1 MAFDPARRSAPSSAT
16 CSATI
21 FRRCSVRRGQWRQHE
36 RDPTAARGWP
46 KHLARPHHARL
57 ARERDPRAV
66 REGAREEERDA
77 PEGRLRMSAGVR
89 PLTERPAWNAL
100 QRHYEEIRSVH
111 LRTLFAD
118 DPRRGERHTAE
129 AAGLYLDYSKHRV
142 TDETVR
148 LLVALAGESDLPAR
162 IDAMFRGDKINVTE
176 HRAVLH
182 VALRTPRGRSI
193 VVDGGDVGPQV
204 HAVLDRMADFATR
217 VRDGR
222 WTGHTGKRIR

>member
-1 MAFDPARRSAPSSAT
+1 
-16 CSATI
+16 
-21 FRRCSVRRGQWRQHE
+21 
-36 RDPTAARGWP
+36 
-46 KHLARPHHARL
+46 
-57 ARERDPRAV
+57 
-66 REGAREEERDA
+66 
-77 PEGRLRMSAGVR
+77 MSAGVR

-118 DPRRGERHTAE
+118 DPRRGERYTAE

-148 LLVALAGESDLPAR
+148 LLVALAEESDLPAR

-182 VALRTPRGRSI
+182 VALRTPRGQSI
-193 VVDGGDVGPQV
+193 VNGWRLAAPYDSALAGPDDVGERELRVPTHELARIPTSFAPPGAAPRQLPPGA
-204 HAVLDRMADFATR
+204 HAPGAHAIVCQLSFARSGETHSGSGMIR
-217 VRDGR
+217 KLESA
-222 WTGHTGKRIR
+222 WT